1 MRRKQKS
8 KKPMI
13 AGILMIIAFLIA
25 ILTASGVFFL
35 DLDTMDFEDEIGE
48 ELDPDLFDTV
58 LNVCGV
64 LILIFGIFLMIG
76 GIFAIKRVHW
86 SISMLG
92 AILGLF
98 SLGPWFFGSILSFI
112 ALILLFLSKDE
123 FKREGEYPQSR

>member
-1 MRRKQKS
+1 
-8 KKPMI
+8 
-13 AGILMIIAFLIA
+13 MIIAFLIA